1 MGKNVDKFLKNVLGH
16 CIWSHNYSFG
26 QEFKKLVGN
35 ALHLGSLT
43 ISSKMASQRQNV
55 RNKFNFIQ
63 QCLSNWVTYPL
74 GFNLK
79 IFARTFMSADFVQ
92 STKSTGKE
100 GKAWRSNWVHWEGPR
115 PKNSDH
121 HRNLHNIYFLPTS
134 NIVEISNCKKQGNL
148 DFAIIPSN
156 MVRSW
161 FCRNIY
167 FDKYCFLQII

>member
-1 MGKNVDKFLKNVLGH
+1 
-16 CIWSHNYSFG
+16 
-26 QEFKKLVGN
+26 
-35 ALHLGSLT
+35 
-43 ISSKMASQRQNV
+43 MASQRQNV
-55 RNKFNFIQ
+55 RKKFNFIQ

-161 FCRNIY
+161 FCKNIY
-167 FDKYCFLQII
+167 FDKYCFLFFISYSSRWLLSLQGEKTKGQVKKAMEADLKEVDMNRRR

>member
-1 MGKNVDKFLKNVLGH
+1 MGKNFDKFLKNVLGH
-16 CIWSHNYSFG
+16 SIWTYNYSFG
-26 QEFKKLVGN
+26 QEFKKLEMHFIKGPLQSAAKWPLSV
-35 ALHLGSLT
+35 
-43 ISSKMASQRQNV
+43 KMFNV
-55 RNKFNFIQ
+55 IQ

-74 GFNLK
+74 GLNLK

-161 FCRNIY
+161 FCKNIY
-167 FDKYCFLQII
+167 FDKYCFLHII